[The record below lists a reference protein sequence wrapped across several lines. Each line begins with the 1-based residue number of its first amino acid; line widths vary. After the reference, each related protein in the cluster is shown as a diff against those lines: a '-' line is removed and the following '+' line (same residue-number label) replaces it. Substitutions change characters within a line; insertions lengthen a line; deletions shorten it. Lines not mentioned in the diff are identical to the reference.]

1 MGVAQTTI
9 GYCHEVSHR
18 ENRALVK
25 LLGLELRKIK
35 TVREVGRVD
44 FIGLVDAHEV
54 DPELPDGGD
63 YEVLTIVDHHRPASP
78 PKARFIDMRMDV
90 GATSTIF
97 VEYLMELAA
106 LDPDVEEDRRI
117 ATALMHGLSTDT
129 DDFMLARAADFR
141 CGLEDRRGLRPRSP
155 ARPFAAAHRAD
166 GDGRHRARADTRSS
180 CAATSRWRASAS

>member
-1 MGVAQTTI
+1 DVWPCRTSRPRNYGRAASERPSPRRAASTSSSPCEATPIPTESPARSREPHLGQRRGVAQTTI

-35 TVREVGRVD
+35 SVREVGGVD
-44 FIGLVDAHEV
+44 FIALRDAHEV
-54 DPELPDGGD
+54 DPELPDGND

-78 PKARFIDMRMDV
+78 PKARFVDLRMDV

-106 LDPDVEEDRRI
+106 LDPDLEEARRI
-117 ATALMHGLSTDT
+117 APAL
-129 DDFMLARAADFR
+129 
-141 CGLEDRRGLRPRSP
+141 
-155 ARPFAAAHRAD
+155 
-166 GDGRHRARADTRSS
+166 
-180 CAATSRWRASAS
+180 